1 MDNFLYHIPTK
12 IHFGR
17 GKVSELPG
25 EVQVYGNRVLLVY
38 GGGSIKKIGLYDS
51 IIKLFADAGIEWFEL
66 GGVDPNPRV
75 ESVREGVRLCREH
88 EIDVVIPAG
97 GGSAIDCA
105 KAVAACASYEGDAW
119 DMVSGKVKV
128 GEVLP
133 VIAVLTV
140 AATGSEM
147 DTSAV
152 ISNPET
158 RDKIGFSNAAMRPKV
173 SIMDPEYT
181 YSVSKYQTAAGTA
194 DIISHV
200 LEVYFNNNPGAYL
213 QNRFCEA
220 VLKTAVAY
228 GHRAYRDPE
237 DYEARANLMWA
248 GSWAIN
254 GLLSKGN
261 PVGWSAHSME
271 HELSAFYDITH
282 GAGLAVLIPH
292 WLRHMM
298 REENLYNY
306 VEYGVEIWRID
317 PSLDPHEIAEK
328 AIGATEAYFKEMD
341 LPSTLRE
348 LGIDEEYF
356 DEMAEKAGEGLK
368 KAFIPMEKEDVLAI
382 FKAAL

>member
-12 IHFGR
+12 IHFGK
-17 GKVSELPG
+17 GKISELPG
-25 EVQVYGNRVLLVY
+25 EVQAFGKRALLVY
-38 GGGSIKKIGLYDS
+38 GGGSIKKIGLYES
-51 IIKLFADAGIEWFEL
+51 ITKLFTAAGIEWYEL

-75 ESVREGVRLCREH
+75 DSVREGVKLCREH
-88 EIDVVIPAG
+88 GIDVVVPAG

-105 KAVAACASYEGDAW
+105 KAVAACASFDGDAW

-128 GEVLP
+128 GAVLP

-158 RDKIGFSNAAMRPKV
+158 KDKIGFSNAEMRPKV
-173 SIMDPEYT
+173 SILDPEYT
-181 YSVSKYQTAAGTA
+181 YTVSKYQTAAGTA

-261 PVGWSAHSME
+261 PVGWSAHAME

-306 VEYGVEIWRID
+306 VEYGVEIWGID

-328 AIGATEAYFKEMD
+328 SIEATEAYFKKMD

-348 LGIDEEYF
+348 MGIGEEYF
-356 DEMAEKAGEGLK
+356 DVMAEKAGAGLK

-382 FKAAL
+382 FRAAL

>member
-12 IHFGR
+12 IHFGK
-17 GKVSELPG
+17 GKISELPG
-25 EVQVYGNRVLLVY
+25 EVQAFGKRALLVY
-38 GGGSIKKIGLYDS
+38 GGGSIKKIGLYES
-51 IIKLFADAGIEWFEL
+51 ITKLFTAAGIEWYEL

-75 ESVREGVRLCREH
+75 DSVREGVKLCREH
-88 EIDVVIPAG
+88 GIDVVVPAG

-105 KAVAACASYEGDAW
+105 KAVAACAAFDGDAW

-158 RDKIGFSNAAMRPKV
+158 KDKIGFSNAEMRPKV
-173 SIMDPEYT
+173 SILDPEYT

-261 PVGWSAHSME
+261 PVGWSAHAME

-298 REENLYNY
+298 REDNLYNY
-306 VEYGVEIWRID
+306 VEYGVEIWEID

-328 AIGATEAYFKEMD
+328 SIEATEVYFKKMD

-348 LGIDEEYF
+348 MGIDEEYF
-356 DEMAEKAGEGLK
+356 DVMAEKAGAGLK

-382 FKAAL
+382 FRAAL

>member
-25 EVQVYGNRVLLVY
+25 EVQVYGKRVLLVY
-38 GGGSIKKIGLYDS
+38 GGGSIKKIGLYDR
-51 IIKLFADAGIEWFEL
+51 ITKLFADAGIEWFEL

-88 EIDVVIPAG
+88 GIDVVVPAG

-152 ISNPET
+152 ISNLET

-306 VEYGVEIWRID
+306 VEYGVEIWGVD

-356 DEMAEKAGEGLK
+356 DEMAEKAGAGLK
-368 KAFIPMEKEDVLAI
+368 KAFVPMEKEDVLAI

>member
-12 IHFGR
+12 IYFGR

-25 EVQVYGNRVLLVY
+25 EVQAYGKRVLLVY
-38 GGGSIKKIGLYDS
+38 GGGSIKKIGLYDC
-51 IIKLFADAGIEWFEL
+51 ITKLFADAGIEWYEL

-75 ESVREGVRLCREH
+75 ESVREGVRICREH
-88 EIDVVIPAG
+88 GIDVVVPAG

-119 DMVSGKVKV
+119 DLVSGRGKV
-128 GEVLP
+128 GVVLP

-158 RDKIGFSNAAMRPKV
+158 RDKLGLSNAAMRPKV

-261 PVGWSAHSME
+261 PVGWSAHAME

-306 VEYGVEIWRID
+306 VEYGVNIWGID
-317 PSLDPHEIAEK
+317 PALDPHEIAEK

-356 DEMAEKAGEGLK
+356 DVMAKKAGAELK
-368 KAFIPMEKEDVLAI
+368 KAFIPMGTEDVLAI

>member
-25 EVQVYGNRVLLVY
+25 EVQVYGKRVLLVY
-38 GGGSIKKIGLYDS
+38 GGGRIKKIVLYDS
-51 IIKLFADAGIEWFEL
+51 ITKLFADAGIEWYEL

-88 EIDVVIPAG
+88 GIDVVVPAG

-128 GEVLP
+128 EEVLP

-306 VEYGVEIWRID
+306 VEYGVEIWGID

-328 AIGATEAYFKEMD
+328 AIRATEAYFKEMD
-341 LPSTLRE
+341 LPSTLKE

-356 DEMAEKAGEGLK
+356 DEMAEKAGAGLK

>member
-25 EVQVYGNRVLLVY
+25 EVQVYGKRVLLVY

-51 IIKLFADAGIEWFEL
+51 ITKLLADAGIEWYEL

-88 EIDVVIPAG
+88 GIDVVVPAG

-306 VEYGVEIWRID
+306 VEYGVEIWGID

-356 DEMAEKAGEGLK
+356 DEMAEKAGAGLK

>member
-12 IHFGR
+12 IRFGR

-38 GGGSIKKIGLYDS
+38 GGGSFKKIGLYDS

-356 DEMAEKAGEGLK
+356 DEMAEKAGAGLK

>member
-25 EVQVYGNRVLLVY
+25 EVQVYGKRVLLVY
-38 GGGSIKKIGLYDS
+38 GGGSIKKIGLYDR
-51 IIKLFADAGIEWFEL
+51 ITKLFADAGIEWFEL

-88 EIDVVIPAG
+88 GIDVVVPAG

-152 ISNPET
+152 ISNLET

-306 VEYGVEIWRID
+306 VEYGVEIWGIA
-317 PSLDPHEIAEK
+317 PSLDPYEIAEK
-328 AIGATEAYFKEMD
+328 AIRATEAYFKEMD
-341 LPSTLRE
+341 LPTTLRE

-356 DEMAEKAGEGLK
+356 DEMAEKAGAGLK

>member
-38 GGGSIKKIGLYDS
+38 GGGSIKKIGLYDI

-356 DEMAEKAGEGLK
+356 DEMAEKAGAGLK

>member
-25 EVQVYGNRVLLVY
+25 EVQVYGKRVLLVY

-51 IIKLFADAGIEWFEL
+51 ITKLLADAGIEWYEL

-88 EIDVVIPAG
+88 GIDVVVPAG

-306 VEYGVEIWRID
+306 VEYGVEIWGID

-328 AIGATEAYFKEMD
+328 AIGATKAYFKEMD

-356 DEMAEKAGEGLK
+356 DEMAEKAGAGLK

>member
-1 MDNFLYHIPTK
+1 
-12 IHFGR
+12 
-17 GKVSELPG
+17 
-25 EVQVYGNRVLLVY
+25 
-38 GGGSIKKIGLYDS
+38 
-51 IIKLFADAGIEWFEL
+51 
-66 GGVDPNPRV
+66 
-75 ESVREGVRLCREH
+75 
-88 EIDVVIPAG
+88 
-97 GGSAIDCA
+97 
-105 KAVAACASYEGDAW
+105 
-119 DMVSGKVKV
+119 MVSGKVKV

-194 DIISHV
+194 DIISHA

-356 DEMAEKAGEGLK
+356 DEMAEKAGAGLK